1 MAEIHT
7 VSDAFQK
14 QRRDMMPCVDLMGG
28 TDAMRRAGVRYVSI
42 GAQSKEEYDDRL
54 KRTVLFNVY
63 RRTLNFLRGQ
73 VFQKPISIGSDKDT
87 LGDAEKAQFQA
98 WAEDVDLRGHNLT
111 TWSGGIF
118 RQGLQ
123 DGVAFA
129 IVDFS
134 AVETRVGSNGVT
146 EYLDSDDV
154 WRAKT
159 AAADAENGW
168 RPYLVRVNA
177 DQVLDAWGTWENG
190 VPSIEHFRYVE
201 NVQIQDGEWT
211 QKSIQQIRV
220 FRRAGTSVEW
230 ETWRNS
236 GDKDTEFRPYQSGT
250 LSIPVIPVAM
260 FMPGD
265 ERTEFT
271 AEPALID
278 LANLNVRH
286 WQVASGHAEMM
297 EYVQRP
303 VWFAS
308 GFEMKDDTGQ
318 TVVFGAGRLL
328 NSPDPSSALQ
338 SVGVD
343 SGSYASSRQELQSIE
358 DAMAMYGL
366 QLLQPKTGS
375 VTATESL
382 RDTEENNST
391 LLNWALDYQD
401 FLENILK
408 LVGTWWGLE
417 DGPSVSVNTD
427 FSRSVDLAMLLDM
440 QRAGILSGD
449 AVLMAARNSGL
460 LPDDFDVEAEAEKL
474 ARGVMVNGSAGGVKS
489 LANML
494 NGNGQV

>member
-73 VFQKPISIGSDKDT
+73 VFQKPVSIGSAKDMVSDED
-87 LGDAEKAQFQA
+87 LERFKV

-134 AVETRVGSNGVT
+134 AVETRVNSNGAT
-146 EYLDSDDV
+146 EYLAADGT
-154 WRAKT
+154 WKPKT
-159 AAADAENGW
+159 QAADAENGW

-190 VPSIEHFRYVE
+190 IPSVEHFRYVE
-201 NVQIQDGEWT
+201 NVQIPDGEWA
-211 QKSIQQIRV
+211 QKSVQQIRV
-220 FRRAGTSVEW
+220 FRKVGASVEW

-236 GDKDTEFRPYQSGT
+236 GHMDTDYVLYQSGT
-250 LSIPVIPVAM
+250 LSIPVIPMAM

-308 GFEMKDDTGQ
+308 GFEMKDDSGQ
-318 TVVFGAGRLL
+318 PIVFGAGRLL
-328 NSPDPSSALQ
+328 NSQEASSALQ

-375 VTATESL
+375 ITATESM

-427 FSRSVDLAMLLDM
+427 FSRSVDIAMLLDM

-460 LPDDFDVEAEAEKL
+460 LPDDFDVEAESEKL
-474 ARGVMVNGSAGGVKS
+474 ARGVMMNGSVGAVKS
-489 LANML
+489 LASMFS
-494 NGNGQV
+494 GSGQM